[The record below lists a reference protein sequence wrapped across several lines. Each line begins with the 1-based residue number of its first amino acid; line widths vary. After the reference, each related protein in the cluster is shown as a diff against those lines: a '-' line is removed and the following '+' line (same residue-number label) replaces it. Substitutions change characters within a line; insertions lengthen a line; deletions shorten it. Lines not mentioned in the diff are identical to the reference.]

1 LASGTGKDLEM
12 YLFFAKKAGAPVVDF
27 VDSV

>member
-1 LASGTGKDLEM
+1 LASGTGKDQEM
-12 YLFFAKKAGAPVVDF
+12 HLLFAKKADAPVVDF